1 MNDRKDNQLII
12 KRRKKRIRRRFF
24 VFSLLLIITSIALAF
39 NLKTFDI
46 KEIFVKNNVKVT
58 KDDIINLSG
67 ISIGDNIFYVSFYKS
82 KKNILSNPYIKTVK
96 LKRKLPGSIEISVT
110 ERNEAVYFQKENSF
124 YILDET
130 GVFLKK
136 SSEAPALLKI
146 KGIENKVSYEKNS
159 ILFKDSRYKYAI
171 EKFSILDFSS
181 KYNKYKFKSVDLS
194 SLVNIKLYIN
204 NMEIRLGSD
213 EDLLDKVNK
222 AISIMSKDGVSLE
235 KGYIDVSF
243 KGIPVFYIEK

>member
-1 MNDRKDNQLII
+1 MNDRKNNQLII
-12 KRRKKRIRRRFF
+12 KRRKKKIKRRFF
-24 VFSLLLIITSIALAF
+24 VFSILLIIISAALAF

-58 KDDIINLSG
+58 NDDIINLSG
-67 ISIGDNIFYVSFYKS
+67 INIGDNIFYVSFYKS
-82 KKNILSNPYIKTVK
+82 KKNILTDPYIKTVK
-96 LKRKLPGSIEISVT
+96 LKRKLPSSIEISVT
-110 ERNEAVYFQKENSF
+110 ERFEAVYFEKENSF

-159 ILFKDSRYKYAI
+159 ILFKDSRYKDVI
-171 EKFSILDFSS
+171 EKFNILNSANS
-181 KYNKYKFKSVDLS
+181 TKYKFKAVDLS

-213 EDLLDKVNK
+213 EDLLNKVNT
-222 AISIMSKDGVSLE
+222 AVSMMSKDGMSLE

-243 KGIPVFYIEK
+243 KGTPVFYIEK

>member
-1 MNDRKDNQLII
+1 MNDRKNNQLII
-12 KRRKKRIRRRFF
+12 KRRKKKIIRRFF
-24 VFSLLLIITSIALAF
+24 VFSILLIIISAALAF

-46 KEIFVKNNVKVT
+46 KEILVKNNVKVA

-82 KKNILSNPYIKTVK
+82 KKNILSDPYIKTVK
-96 LKRKLPGSIEISVT
+96 LIRKLPSSIEINVT
-110 ERNEAVYFQKENSF
+110 ERKESVYFKKENSF

-136 SSEAPALLKI
+136 SSEAPSLLMI

-159 ILFKDSRYKYAI
+159 ILFKDSRYKDAI
-171 EKFSILDFSS
+171 EMFNILDSNNET
-181 KYNKYKFKSVDLS
+181 KLKFKAVDLS

-213 EDLLDKVNK
+213 EDLLNKVNK
-222 AISIMSKDGVSLE
+222 AISMMSKDGMSLE

-243 KGIPVFYIEK
+243 KGTPVFYIEK

>member
-1 MNDRKDNQLII
+1 MNDRKNNQLII
-12 KRRKKRIRRRFF
+12 KRRKKKIRRRFF

-58 KDDIINLSG
+58 NDDIIKLSG
-67 ISIGDNIFYVSFYKS
+67 INIGDNIFYVSFYKS
-82 KKNILSNPYIKTVK
+82 RKNILSDPYIETVK
-96 LKRKLPGSIEISVT
+96 LRRKLPASIEISVT
-110 ERNEAVYFQKENSF
+110 ERVEAVYFQKGNSF
-124 YILDET
+124 YILDKT
-130 GVFLKK
+130 GVFLRK
-136 SSEAPALLKI
+136 SSAAPSILNI

-159 ILFKDSRYKYAI
+159 VTFKDSRYKNVI
-171 EKFSILDFSS
+171 EMFNILDSNNS
-181 KYNKYKFKSVDLS
+181 TKLKFKAVDLG

-213 EDLLDKVNK
+213 EDLLNKVNT
-222 AISIMSKDGVSLE
+222 AVSMMSKDGMSLE

-243 KGIPVFYIEK
+243 KGNPVFYIEK